1 MAFSIAATVVVLAAW
16 CHPTVVPLRHQA
28 VGGDAGHNAGLA
40 SGYPATHRNHRKIM
54 GKPWE
59 KHRKMEVHPLV
70 NNHTYGKTPL

>member
-1 MAFSIAATVVVLAAW
+1 
-16 CHPTVVPLRHQA
+16 
-28 VGGDAGHNAGLA
+28 
-40 SGYPATHRNHRKIM
+40 M